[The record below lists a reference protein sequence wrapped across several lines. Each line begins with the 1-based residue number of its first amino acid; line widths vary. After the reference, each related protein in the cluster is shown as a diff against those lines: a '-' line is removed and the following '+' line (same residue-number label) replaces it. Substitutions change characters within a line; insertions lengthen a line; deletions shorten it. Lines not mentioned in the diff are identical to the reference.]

1 MPEFL
6 WPSEDGWPYPDPEAR
21 DATEVAD
28 PDFEVDEDLLSVRIP
43 PPHLFDDLDPTERA
57 VVSARFGIGG
67 TPIRSM
73 KELRADLGLARADVR
88 SALES
93 GLAKLRSHLA

>member
-1 MPEFL
+1 MPDFL

-28 PDFEVDEDLLSVRIP
+28 PADQVDDDLLSVRIP
-43 PPHLFDDLDPTERA
+43 PPHLLDDLDPTERE
-57 VVSARFGIGG
+57 VVSARFGLDGVPVR
-67 TPIRSM
+67 TM
-73 KELRADLGLARADVR
+73 KELRHDMGLPRAELR
-88 SALES
+88 GALES